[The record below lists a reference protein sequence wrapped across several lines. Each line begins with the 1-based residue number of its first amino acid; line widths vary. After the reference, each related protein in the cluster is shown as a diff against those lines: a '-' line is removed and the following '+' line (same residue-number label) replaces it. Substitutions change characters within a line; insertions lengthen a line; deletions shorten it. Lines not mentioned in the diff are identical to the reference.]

1 MQSVLFCRFFC
12 SFLASLPSADL
23 IFVTVYF
30 RLVLYSLTIMSINL
44 VIVLVSISAFY
55 FSFRFVFVHKN
66 IFVTKIMTKIWVFIK
81 DILSNRYR
89 FIYTHSIIYTYYSLY
104 VCLYIDI
111 YCTFIYIFIICLF
124 VIYKSSSLAWRRY
137 YWYTET
143 SRRTWTFG
151 HFFSF
156 LSGFI
161 LFVLILFHCSWF
173 NKKTKKKYKKPHN
186 KNTKKKF
193 NIVLSWI
200 FFGAVRDRGIHLV
213 SKWDTLVSHRISET
227 IVTHLR
233 TPQHALTW
241 MSGVSHTGDHMTQ
254 LHSC

>member
-1 MQSVLFCRFFC
+1 M
-12 SFLASLPSADL
+12 
-23 IFVTVYF
+23 
-30 RLVLYSLTIMSINL
+30 
-44 VIVLVSISAFY
+44 
-55 FSFRFVFVHKN
+55 
-66 IFVTKIMTKIWVFIK
+66 FIK
-81 DILSNRYR
+81 DILSNRYI

-151 HFFSF
+151 HFFFNFIWFYLF
-156 LSGFI
+156 LLYFTVPGS
-161 LFVLILFHCSWF
+161 
-173 NKKTKKKYKKPHN
+173 TKKLKKKNTKKPHN

-227 IVTHLR
+227 IITHLR
-233 TPQHALTW
+233 TPQHALTL